1 MRPHRVPSPLR
12 TPSGLCFNL
21 MLTFIHMSDIH
32 FSSGDDASQF
42 DLNQHIRRA
51 LLDDLPTRPADGADY
66 DALLITGD
74 IAYSGKKEEYEAA
87 KRFLEEV
94 YGRTGLSMN
103 ETYVVPGNH
112 DVDRAHVQ
120 PTFPLWASHAE
131 IRQHANR
138 AHWCATIQ
146 TQLQKDPSKL
156 LLAPLHAYNDF
167 AQGCGCPTTADA
179 LAWNLEFPRP
189 LEFGFTIRL
198 WGLNSALISDEGD
211 EPAKLLV
218 SGFQTAKLRD
228 TLGEV
233 NVVMSH
239 HPPDWLMDKAELR
252 EVLRRFAPVTLF
264 GHEHNV
270 RLQPDEK
277 QVQLFAGALQPDRDA
292 PGWLPTYH
300 ILQLAIDSTIDQPE
314 LLVRVHTREFHNYKF
329 RAWRNEDDKLVFERR
344 LVVPPQTPPTAQPET
359 SPATTPKTMLISPK
373 TMPATEAPTANMQAT
388 DAERQLLVYF
398 FQLRTP
404 QRYEA
409 AFNAGLLRDGDDALD
424 PQVMWAEVFRRAK
437 EENKLDVF
445 WTAVA
450 AHTPEMAKI
459 PNPFT
464 RAASA

>member
-1 MRPHRVPSPLR
+1 MRPRRIPSALC
-12 TPSGLCFNL
+12 TPSGLYCSL
-21 MLTFIHMSDIH
+21 MLTFIHLSDIH

-42 DLNQHIRRA
+42 DLNQQIRRA
-51 LLDDLPTRPADGADY
+51 LLDDLATRPAAGADY

-74 IAYSGKKEEYEAA
+74 IAYSGKKEEYETA
-87 KRFLEEV
+87 KHFLEEV
-94 YGRTGLSMN
+94 YSQTGLSMN
-103 ETYVVPGNH
+103 GTYVVPGNH

-138 AHWCATIQ
+138 VHWRATIQ
-146 TQLQKDPSKL
+146 TQLQKDPSRL
-156 LLAPLHAYNDF
+156 LLSPLHAYNDF
-167 AQGCGCPTTADA
+167 AQGCGCPTTADE
-179 LAWNLEFPRP
+179 LAWSLEFPRP
-189 LEFGFTIRL
+189 LEFGFTVRL
-198 WGLNSALISDEGD
+198 CGLNSALISDEGD

-218 SGFQTAKLRD
+218 SEFQTTKLCD

-252 EVLRRFAPVTLF
+252 QVLRRFAPVTLF
-264 GHEHNV
+264 GHEHSV
-270 RLQPDEK
+270 RLQSDEK

-292 PGWLPTYH
+292 PEWLPTYH
-300 ILQLAIDSTIDQPE
+300 IIQLAIDGTMEQPK
-314 LLVRVHTREFHNYKF
+314 LLVRVHTRELHNYSF
-329 RAWRNEDDKLVFERR
+329 RAWRNEDDNLVFERW
-344 LVVPPQTPPTAQPET
+344 LAVPPRTPSTPQPET
-359 SPATTPKTMLISPK
+359 SPAATPKTMLSSPT
-373 TMPATEAPTANMQAT
+373 TMPATEAPTANMQAP
-388 DAERQLLVYF
+388 DAQRQLLVYF

-409 AFNAGLLRDGDDALD
+409 AFKAGLLRDGDDALD
-424 PQVMWAEVFRRAK
+424 PQVMWAEVFRRAEK
-437 EENKLDVF
+437 ENRLGAF

-450 AHTPEMAKI
+450 AHTPVMAKI